1 MTKQAYYL
9 VLIETSGNQ
18 NYIFSTNK
26 LKENIGA
33 SGLTY
38 TAGTKWVIQAVSD
51 VNPEILSEK
60 VDWNNTKLI
69 RQLLCNPKKNPP
81 IEQPECEAEIIIA
94 TSGKALILTKT
105 KENAQAI
112 ISRVTKK
119 ALVEA
124 PGLDIAGVFKS
135 INNWS
140 QNNSL
145 ADGIR
150 AVHKRFEK
158 TRSRRP
164 SPESRFLRLPIIAD
178 CAVSGLPASK
188 LDTNPDNQLVPIS
201 KVSEVKRE
209 ASKRAIKRLQ
219 TLDARLI
226 QDINKLEKQ
235 FEQDEMSWLAIVH
248 ADGNGLGQ
256 IFLNFEDYIGDDKS
270 NRAYIHKYRKFS
282 LELDECTE
290 EAFKK
295 AIGVLPSKKDNLPLV
310 PLIVGGDD
318 LTVVCDGQY
327 ALEFTRVFLQEF
339 ETQTQDKSHIAEVA
353 EKAFK
358 VKRLSACAGIS
369 IVKRHF
375 PFSVAYELAEKL
387 IKSAKDVKR
396 KVLTPDSTDKN
407 QTPFPCSAIDFH
419 ILYDTSGIELESIR
433 KKLEPD
439 SNTLLYNRPYLV
451 TDMNNLSSAK
461 GKEWAEQHKWERLS
475 DRVTWLKHEELENP
489 ENQEAKTKNLPPI
502 SSSQSHALRTA
513 LFVSKEEADAQY
525 ALIRQR
531 YHFEDFAESQNSLF
545 YETTREKDDR
555 TETIYITSF
564 LDALDAQ
571 DFLKNKQTHPS
582 QQ

>member
-1 MTKQAYYL
+1 MSEQVYYL
-9 VLIETSGNQ
+9 TLIETSGNQ

-33 SGLTY
+33 SELTY
-38 TAGTKWVIQAVSD
+38 QAGTKWVLEAVSQ
-51 VNPEILSEK
+51 VNQAPELS
-60 VDWNNTKLI
+60 VWQDSSHL
-69 RQLLCNPKKNPP
+69 RQMLCAPQKNPP
-81 IEQPECEAEIIIA
+81 IEQPDCNAEIIIA
-94 TSGKALILTKT
+94 TSGKALILTKAR
-105 KENAQAI
+105 EDAQTI
-112 ISRVTKK
+112 ISYVTKK

-124 PGLDIAGVFKS
+124 PGLDIAGVFEP
-135 INNWS
+135 IANWN
-140 QNNSL
+140 QNDSL
-145 ADGIR
+145 ANGIR
-150 AVHKRFEK
+150 AVHKRFET
-158 TRSRRP
+158 TRSHRP

-188 LDTNPDNQLVPIS
+188 LERNPDNQLVPIS
-201 KVSEVKRE
+201 KVSEVKRD

-219 TLDARLI
+219 TLDIRLI

-256 IFLNFEDYIGDDKS
+256 IFLNFEDYIGNDKS

-290 EAFKK
+290 NAFKK
-295 AIGVLPSKKDNLPLV
+295 AIDVLRLKKDNLPLV

-318 LTVVCDGQY
+318 LTVVCDGHY

-339 ETQTQDKSHIAEVA
+339 EAQTQARSHIAEVA
-353 EKAFK
+353 EEAFK

-396 KVLTPDSTDKN
+396 TVLTPDSTDKN
-407 QTPFPCSAIDFH
+407 PTPFPCSAIDFH

-433 KKLEPD
+433 KKLEPE
-439 SNTLLYNRPYLV
+439 SNTLLYNRPYIV
-451 TDMNNLSSAK
+451 TDMDNLSSAQ
-461 GKEWAEQHKWERLS
+461 GKEWAKQHEWERLEKRVALLNRKKSEDS
-475 DRVTWLKHEELENP
+475 DRSS
-489 ENQEAKTKNLPPI
+489 I
-502 SSSQSHALRTA
+502 SSSQSHAIRTA
-513 LFVSKEEADAQY
+513 LFIGQEAADAQY
-525 ALIRQR
+525 ALIRSR
-531 YHFEDFAESQNSLF
+531 YHLEDLAERKDSLF
-545 YETTREKDDR
+545 YETTKDNSS
-555 TETIYITSF
+555 ETIYITSF

-571 DFLKNKQTHPS
+571 EFLKNEQANPS